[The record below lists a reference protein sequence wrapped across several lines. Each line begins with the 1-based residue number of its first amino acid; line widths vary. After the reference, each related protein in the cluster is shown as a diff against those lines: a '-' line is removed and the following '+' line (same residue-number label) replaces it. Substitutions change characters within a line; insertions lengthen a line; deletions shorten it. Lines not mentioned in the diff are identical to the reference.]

1 LKTRAFNIIFFKNP
15 KFCGDTLLHKIE
27 YGIFSPNDLL
37 TMFVSDQRLE
47 ITNNRDYHEIFKNPY
62 LYNLNDQNVSCNCF
76 DTRCYPGAKL
86 ENDVYFGIN
95 RVIGGSYRPG
105 VGLCRTRVT
114 WLECKSMLKEYKF
127 FVSGF
132 SQIYF

>member
-1 LKTRAFNIIFFKNP
+1 
-15 KFCGDTLLHKIE
+15 LHKIE

-86 ENDVYFGIN
+86 KNDVYFGIN
-95 RVIGGSYRPG
+95 HVIGH
-105 VGLCRTRVT
+105 VT
-114 WLECKSMLKEYKF
+114 SCKS
-127 FVSGF
+127 
-132 SQIYF
+132 